1 MTNALRC
8 KTTINVRPFGG
19 AAFIHP
25 TRGTRARIR
34 STHGHATSCSSDLV
48 LQIRFDLRVHVRK
61 GKPGLDALPLVMTNI
76 QFTHPRSAFLAMDTR
91 GRFSWEADAHRIA
104 YSTVTKW
111 ARVHPRARSC
121 VRVWLAYYLL
131 ATTFH
136 TTRHFG
142 NMQLQ
147 LSSGNQSEPNRRH
160 NSEWHSPPL
169 PLQRSRGK
177 PSPPRA
183 RATNIR
189 PHWQQGPQGPTQPSH
204 TTVLTK

>member
-76 QFTHPRSAFLAMDTR
+76 QYT
-91 GRFSWEADAHRIA
+91 
-104 YSTVTKW
+104 
-111 ARVHPRARSC
+111 
-121 VRVWLAYYLL
+121 
-131 ATTFH
+131 
-136 TTRHFG
+136 
-142 NMQLQ
+142 
-147 LSSGNQSEPNRRH
+147 
-160 NSEWHSPPL
+160 PP
-169 PLQRSRGK
+169 PICISRDG
-177 PSPPRA
+177 
-183 RATNIR
+183 
-189 PHWQQGPQGPTQPSH
+189 H
-204 TTVLTK
+204 